1 VSAEVEAIYHQLLEA
16 WNERNAAAFASVFT
30 DDGSIVGFDGSTMAG
45 ANTIEEHLAA
55 IFRDHTP
62 PTYLSVI
69 EEVRSLTPKVT
80 LLRAIAGMVPPNG
93 DAIESNLNAIHGLL
107 AVQDGERWRVAHFV
121 STPARFD
128 GRPDAV
134 EEMTRRLRAAQV

>member
-16 WNERNAAAFASVFT
+16 WNERNAAAFASLFT

-45 ANTIEEHLAA
+45 PETIEAHLAA

-62 PTYLSVI
+62 ATYVSVL
-69 EEVRSLTPKVT
+69 EEVRTLTPEVT
-80 LLRAIAGMVPPNG
+80 FLRAIAGMIPPSG
-93 DAIESNLNAIHGLL
+93 DDIEPNLNAIHGLL

-121 STPARFD
+121 NTPARFD